1 MIQRVFKEKTN
12 PIPRRKSLSK
22 DEIKILEESFLEVVV
37 AKELIPVKSKPKTDL
52 WQGSSIKER
61 KTGNV

>member
-12 PIPRRKSLSK
+12 PIPIRKSLRK
-22 DEIKILEESFLEVVV
+22 DEIKILEESFLEVIV

-52 WQGSSIKER
+52 
-61 KTGNV
+61 